1 MNAADF
7 AKDFIENV
15 KSEAAVSGEGKCAV
29 FVNNMAQTLIE
40 SEVLPDFTS
49 AFYTGTGKSNRKYRV
64 DGYTLD
70 EFDMSLTIVI
80 ADYGDD
86 PDRVLA
92 KTGIN
97 QCLNRVSYFV
107 VQTIEGNLYETIEP
121 STPCADL
128 VDLIRTQK
136 ANIRKFKFLIF
147 TDASVSA
154 TIKSIEMDPVEGI
167 PVECQIWGLER
178 LFRVCSSDLG
188 RQNIEIDF
196 LQYTSKGIPC
206 LVANDAATAEYTSFL
221 CVIPGPA
228 LADIYDA
235 YGSSLLEA
243 NVRSFL
249 STKVAVNKKMR
260 ATILNEPGRFFAY
273 NNGISAIAMD
283 VKTVQGG
290 DGLYIVS
297 AKDFQIINGGQTT
310 ASLSNARYKDKAGL
324 SSIYVQM
331 KLTEIDESGTD
342 ESNGFA
348 RNISRSSNSQ
358 NKVSDADFF
367 ATSPFHVRMEQ
378 YSRRLFAVPADGSQY
393 ETHWFYERAR
403 GQYLQSQMR
412 MTRARQKQFQ
422 MQNPKAQL
430 ITKTDLSKV
439 VMAWRGEPQWVS
451 KGAQTCFTRF
461 AEITDEAWSADD
473 SRFNE
478 KYFEEVVAL
487 TIVYRFLEKSIPKQ
501 PWYESGYRANVIA
514 YTMASVPFLLKQQ
527 KRGSKIDLLSI
538 WQKQTIPESLS
549 SVLLKLAEQIYGLI
563 TSEDRKVVNVTQ
575 WCKRDECWK
584 YVQDHLSYA
593 LPDTLENCLISAEES
608 KASDRLAKRQRH
620 VDSGIDA
627 QSMVVMHPAEFW
639 ERLSIFAA
647 KEKLLNKSYV
657 AALQAAT
664 KIPSRIPNAVQSKK
678 LLELL
683 EIAKAEGFKE
693 Q

>member
-1 MNAADF
+1 MDAVDF

-15 KSEAAVSGEGKCAV
+15 KSEAAISGEGKCAV

-49 AFYTGTGKSNRKYRV
+49 SFYIGTGKANKKYRV

-70 EFDMSLTIVI
+70 EFDMSMTLVI
-80 ADYGDD
+80 ADFGDD
-86 PDRVLA
+86 SDRVLA

-97 QCLNRVSYFV
+97 QCINRISYFV
-107 VQTIEGNLYETIEP
+107 TLALTGTLHDTIEP

-128 VDLIRTQK
+128 VDLLRT
-136 ANIRKFKFLIF
+136 RKKDLRKLKFLIF
-147 TDASVSA
+147 TNAAISSTVKTVDAA
-154 TIKSIEMDPVEGI
+154 PVEEI
-167 PVECQIWGLER
+167 PVECQVWSLER
-178 LFRVCSSDLG
+178 LYRICCSDLA

-206 LVANDAATAEYTSFL
+206 LVANDAATAEYTSYL

-235 YGSSLLEA
+235 YGSTLLEA

-260 ATILNEPGRFFAY
+260 ATILTEPARFFAY
-273 NNGISAIAMD
+273 NNGISALAMD
-283 VKTVQGG
+283 VKTRQGR
-290 DGLYIVS
+290 DGLYITS

-310 ASLSNARYKDKAGL
+310 ASLSNARYKDKADLG
-324 SSIYVQM
+324 SIFVQM
-331 KLTEIDESGTD
+331 KLTEIGETGTD
-342 ESNGFA
+342 ESNAFA
-348 RNISRSSNSQ
+348 RSISRSSNSQ

-378 YSRRLFAVPADGSQY
+378 YSRRLYAVPADGSQV

-422 MQNPKAQL
+422 LQNPKSQL
-430 ITKTDLSKV
+430 ITKTDLAKV
-439 VMAWRGEPQWVS
+439 AMAWRGEPQWVS

-461 AEITDEAWSADD
+461 AEITDEAWNADD

-478 KYFEEVVAL
+478 KYFEEIVAL
-487 TIVYRFLEKSIPKQ
+487 TIISRFLEKSIPRQ

-514 YTMASVPFLLKQQ
+514 YTMSSIPFLLKQQ
-527 KRGSKIDLLSI
+527 RSGMQLDLLGI
-538 WQKQTIPESLS
+538 WQKQAVPESLA
-549 SVLLKLAEQIYGLI
+549 SVLLDLAELVYNLI
-563 TSEDRKVVNVTQ
+563 TSDDRTVINVTQ

-584 YVQDHLSYA
+584 YVQEHLRCS
-593 LPDTLENCLISAEES
+593 LPDTLDNCLISAEQS
-608 KASDRLAKRQRH
+608 RSDNRQARKQRH
-620 VDSGIDA
+620 IDSGIDA
-627 QSMVVMHPAEFW
+627 QSLVVARPAAFW
-639 ERLSIFAA
+639 ESLA
-647 KEKLLNKSYV
+647 KFSASARLLNESY
-657 AALQAAT
+657 ASALQAAV
-664 KIPSRIPNAVQSKK
+664 KIPSRIPNSVQSKR

-683 EIAKAEGFKE
+683 EAAKEEGFKE
-693 Q
+693 